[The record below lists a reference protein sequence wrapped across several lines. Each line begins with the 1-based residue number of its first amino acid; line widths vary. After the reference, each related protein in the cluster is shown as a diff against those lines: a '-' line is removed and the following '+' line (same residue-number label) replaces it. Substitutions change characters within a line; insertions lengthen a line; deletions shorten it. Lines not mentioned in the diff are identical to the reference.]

1 MLEDFVHL
9 HPEALGE
16 ALPEEKQEEG
26 AGDGQQGQAHPPV
39 LTLPG
44 TGVIRM
50 SADNDRNLRCQLS
63 RLEEVEVSSWLQ
75 RHTWASVSSAVKG
88 LPPVV

>member
-1 MLEDFVHL
+1 MLEDFVYL

-16 ALPEEKQEEG
+16 ALPEEEQQEG

-44 TGVIRM
+44 TGIIRM
-50 SADNDRNLRCQLS
+50 SADC
-63 RLEEVEVSSWLQ
+63 
-75 RHTWASVSSAVKG
+75 
-88 LPPVV
+88 

>member
-1 MLEDFVHL
+1 MLKDFGHL

-16 ALPEEKQEEG
+16 ALPEEEQQEG

-44 TGVIRM
+44 TGIITIAM
-50 SADNDRNLRCQLS
+50 SDNSQ
-63 RLEEVEVSSWLQ
+63 
-75 RHTWASVSSAVKG
+75 
-88 LPPVV
+88 